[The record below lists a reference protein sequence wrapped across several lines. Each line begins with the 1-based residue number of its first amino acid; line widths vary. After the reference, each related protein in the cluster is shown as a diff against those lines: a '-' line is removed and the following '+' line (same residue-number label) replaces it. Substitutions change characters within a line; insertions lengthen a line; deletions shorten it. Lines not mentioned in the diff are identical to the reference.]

1 MASTYSTDLSLEL
14 VTTGEKAGLWGTIQN
29 TNLQLLQTAAS
40 GYTTVTLS
48 SGTTTLSLA
57 DGSASANGKNLY
69 IKLIGTL
76 SGNSAL
82 EMPATTT
89 GGNANRVYFV
99 EDATDRTTT
108 QYTIQIFT
116 TGQSGGTYVNL
127 PTGAKGV
134 IQSVGA
140 TPASYMSFLEPGVKE
155 IDSAVNTT
163 YTAVSGDVILIR
175 AATASVTV
183 TLPAAPA
190 MGDEV
195 TIMDSSITS
204 VGFGTNQCVVNP
216 NSLKLQRGAGNYN
229 MSTNFQCIT
238 WYYTNATMG
247 WQIKTNSVS

>member
-1 MASTYSTDLSLEL
+1 MASNYSTDLSLEL
-14 VTTGEKAGLWGTIQN
+14 ITTGEKAGLWGTIQN
-29 TNLQLLQTAAS
+29 TNLKLLQTAAS

-57 DGSASANGKNLY
+57 DGSDTANGKHIY

-76 SGNSAL
+76 SGNSLL

-116 TGQSGGTYVNL
+116 TGQSGATYVNL

-163 YTAVSGDVILIR
+163 YTAVSGDVLLIK

-195 TIMDSSITS
+195 TIMDSSITA
-204 VGFGTNQCVVNP
+204 VGFGTNQCVVDP
-216 NSLKLQRGAGNYN
+216 NSLQLQRASGNYT
-229 MSTNFQCIT
+229 MATNNQCVT
-238 WYYTNATMG
+238 FYYTNATMG